1 MKTVVC
7 ITGASGSAYGV
18 RLLTALPGKKSVIV
32 SEDGARIAKE
42 ETGMGLAEI
51 AALADESFDNDD
63 LEAPIASGSSRFD
76 AMVIAPCSASTMS
89 KIACGIADNLIT
101 RTASVALKERRR
113 LLLLLRETPLS
124 LIHIQNIERL
134 TLAGA
139 IVMPACPGFY
149 PRPESVEDIVDF
161 VVGRVLDQLGVE
173 NSLYARWDG
182 PPRGSRGSRRTRRR
196 PS

>member
-124 LIHIQNIERL
+124 LIHIHNIERL